1 MALRSCL
8 LCLGLAAVAS
18 GGEADPLAAIAARMG
33 VPAARV
39 PRLARPP
46 DLNTAGRFPGWA
58 GPLHF
63 VPLSGSR
70 DASPVKTS
78 GYLACDAERLYAAI
92 RCEEPDMNA
101 VPSKAVPKDGDVWT
115 GDSVEFMLLPGLDPA
130 GAYHH
135 FAVNPAGSLHD
146 AKANDKAW
154 DSGAVVHVVRD
165 ASSWT
170 VVLAVPYAAVGVK
183 PGEGAPPLW
192 RVNLHRLR
200 PRRGGAAEMDVSWSP
215 THSRSNH
222 VPSRFGLA
230 LVEGM
235 GTFDPAATMAFL
247 DQAERLQVLLRQTF
261 DKDAAPFDSG
271 AIVQG
276 DGPNGATRFLRVEGK
291 RQATL
296 ERNFGDIRGL
306 QMACAYRTSPNQ
318 VGLVIHGNG
327 TVVRACRPGKVEV
340 LGRGLKVAQ
349 TTCRDADGA
358 SRAFGLGLDAYR
370 FLRPYGH

>member
-1 MALRSCL
+1 MKLRLFL
-8 LCLGLAAVAS
+8 LCLGIAAI
-18 GGEADPLAAIAARMG
+18 GESDPLAAIAARMG

-39 PRLARPP
+39 PRLAKPP

-92 RCEEPDMNA
+92 RCEELDMNA
-101 VPSKAVPKDGDVWT
+101 VPSKAVPKDGDVWA
-115 GDSVEFMLLPGLDPA
+115 GDSVEFMILPGLDPA
-130 GAYHH
+130 GVYYH
-135 FAVNPAGSLHD
+135 FAVNPAGSLYD
-146 AKANDKAW
+146 ARANDKSW
-154 DSGAVVHVVRD
+154 DSGATVLLLKD
-165 ASSWT
+165 AASWS
-170 VVLAVPYAAVGVK
+170 VIIAVPYASLGVK
-183 PGEGAPPLW
+183 PGDASPLW

-200 PRRGGAAEMDVSWSP
+200 PRRGGAGEMDVAWSP
-215 THSRSNH
+215 TQSRSNH

-235 GTFDPAATMAFL
+235 GTFDPAAATAFL
-247 DQAERLQVLLRQTF
+247 DQAERLQVVLRQTF
-261 DKDAAPFDSG
+261 DEEIAPFNSG
-271 AIVQG
+271 TIAQG
-276 DGPNGATRFLRVEGK
+276 DGPNGAKRFLRVEGK
-291 RQATL
+291 RQVTL

-327 TVVRACRPGKVEV
+327 TVVRACRPGRVEV

-349 TTCRDADGA
+349 ETCRDADGA
-358 SRAFGLGLDAYR
+358 SRAFDLGLDAYR